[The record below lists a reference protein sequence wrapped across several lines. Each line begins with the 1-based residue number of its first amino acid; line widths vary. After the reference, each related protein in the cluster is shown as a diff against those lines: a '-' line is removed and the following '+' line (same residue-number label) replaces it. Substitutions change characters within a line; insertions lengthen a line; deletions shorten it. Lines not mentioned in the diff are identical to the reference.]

1 MRSDSFSLDVRRFD
15 QRGPFLDLA
24 LNKFLEIFG
33 RLALGRNQNGA
44 ELLQAPER
52 RNYSAPPCS
61 RAASSDC
68 RHHKPIAGAPRGRK
82 DVFIRAFSF
91 PSASLRLYDPVSRAL
106 EPDVRRREFLGALSR
121 SPAVGS

>member
-1 MRSDSFSLDVRRFD
+1 PLG
-15 QRGPFLDLA
+15 QRGPFLNLA

-52 RNYSAPPCS
+52 RNYSAPPCL

-68 RHHKPIAGAPRGRK
+68 RHHKPIAGAPRGTQ
-82 DVFIRAFSF
+82 DVFIRSFSF
-91 PSASLRLYDPVSRAL
+91 PSPSLRLCDPVSRAL
-106 EPDVRRREFLGALSR
+106 EPDVRRREFPGLLLGF
-121 SPAVGS
+121 PAVGS